1 MVSEQR
7 KTEERRGTGFSVL
20 AARKVERE
28 PLTTQT
34 PDRNVLSNDPTN
46 QRWRSERAERT
57 KLDFRCPICHC
68 HWSSQLFDLR
78 APSSTDIPVPL
89 LNHPSTYHAR
99 TLEFSV
105 HVLGDLIHCF
115 DPFAH
120 FFHSFTQRMRRYSAR
135 TGLGSNWERKWV
147 KPENQVTIF

>member
-1 MVSEQR
+1 MGTSFDDG
-7 KTEERRGTGFSVL
+7 KARGKDQTRLPVPNL
-20 AARKVERE
+20 
-28 PLTTQT
+28 PL
-34 PDRNVLSNDPTN
+34 R
-46 QRWRSERAERT
+46 
-57 KLDFRCPICHC
+57 

-78 APSSTDIPVPL
+78 APSSTDAPVL
-89 LNHPSTYHAR
+89 LVNQPSTYHAR
-99 TLEFSV
+99 TLKFSV